1 MEINNKTITK
11 GEVLK
16 MLHEKEQRKIDE
28 KESCIAFTE
37 SVKMYLELKNPEE
50 KFFIKDYHETI
61 YGIASEI
68 EVDDIKIALYPMDK
82 KEKIVVIQ
90 DGVRW
95 SYKNIREA
103 SLLIGDLIEIN
114 KL

>member
-16 MLHEKEQRKIDE
+16 MLLEKEQRKIDE

-50 KFFIKDYHETI
+50 KFFIKDYYETI